1 MKFRDRFTDQNLF
14 FPFRFQFSAAHQY
27 QILGLV
33 ARCEILMIHRLAV
46 DNAAEFFHK
55 AFLHESAQLKSA
67 SMSFISKNFGAV
79 KGTHGWTDLKRNSKS
94 ADALEQILDYVTKN

>member
-1 MKFRDRFTDQNLF
+1 MIDLQIKIYS
-14 FPFRFQFSAAHQY
+14 FRFQFSAAHQY

-33 ARCEILMIHRLAV
+33 ARCEILMIHRLSV

-55 AFLHESAQLKSA
+55 AFLHESAELKSA

-79 KGTHGWTDLKRNSKS
+79 KATDGWTDLKRNSKS
-94 ADALEQILDYVTKN
+94 ADALEQILDHVTKT